1 MSGARTRRRPAAR
14 KDRNLMLAETM
25 TAVGPYG
32 HVAGSPAR
40 FHSLVAVSGRPASK
54 RSFMDLLEAF
64 AKDRTMCASEGA

>member
-1 MSGARTRRRPAAR
+1 
-14 KDRNLMLAETM
+14 MLAETM